1 MTAKYDD
8 LFDKLVEADNVPETV
23 KALKN
28 QLLEYLEFI
37 EQVMDDNPRNFTQE
51 QKEDLSLV
59 YTLFSKMDPVLL
71 MEKFVK
77 NVLPYSE
84 QIRNRNE
91 DYFQKNVMKLFS
103 SLPQEKVYF
112 VYDLF
117 VKGKIDREDLE
128 CNWDYWN
135 TFIELAEKN
144 KKTRKDSPTQINKQI
159 TLPNKGRLAN
169 ILQDNVR
176 INRKL
181 DDDEVQRADIELKKI
196 DNSGRNVIRN
206 IYNLI

>member
-1 MTAKYDD
+1 
-8 LFDKLVEADNVPETV
+8 
-23 KALKN
+23 
-28 QLLEYLEFI
+28 
-37 EQVMDDNPRNFTQE
+37 VMDDNPRNFTQE

-144 KKTRKDSPTQINKQI
+144 KKTK
-159 TLPNKGRLAN
+159 
-169 ILQDNVR
+169 
-176 INRKL
+176 
-181 DDDEVQRADIELKKI
+181 
-196 DNSGRNVIRN
+196 
-206 IYNLI
+206 